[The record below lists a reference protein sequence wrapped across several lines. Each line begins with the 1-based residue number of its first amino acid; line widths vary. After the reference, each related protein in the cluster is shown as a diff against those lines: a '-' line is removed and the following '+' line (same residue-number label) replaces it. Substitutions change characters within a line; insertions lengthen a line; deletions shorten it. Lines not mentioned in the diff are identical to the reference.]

1 MPTRPEA
8 LDTALIYLEILRRI
22 PKNHKTTAQ
31 DIHRQLADIGIERDE
46 RSIQR
51 YLEKLAD
58 RFCDHIDIDA
68 SNKPYGYKWK
78 HGSKGLAIPT
88 LGSEESLLLK
98 LAAEHLRYLLPAN
111 IMATLAPFF
120 AQADYRLAH
129 GDKHKRGHEWLGKV
143 CTVPTS
149 QPLIPAAIDSAIF
162 REVSQALFDNRWL
175 DIDYQNQNGER
186 KTHRVMPL
194 ALAQQGPSLYL
205 VARHEHYDNER
216 HFALHRMQSGK
227 CSTMGFTRPAG
238 FNLDKHLADGRF
250 GFGEGKR
257 ITLTFTIT
265 KTAGFHLTETPLS
278 ADQRILEESAS
289 HYRIQATVTDSA
301 MLDWWLAKFG
311 AAISA
316 VEKTSTDQ

>member
-58 RFCDHIDIDA
+58 RFCDDIDIDA
-68 SNKPYGYKWK
+68 SSKPYGYKWK

-143 CTVPTS
+143 CTVPTANPS
-149 QPLIPAAIDSAIF
+149 SPPPSTAPSSAKSA
-162 REVSQALFDNRWL
+162 RR
-175 DIDYQNQNGER
+175 
-186 KTHRVMPL
+186 
-194 ALAQQGPSLYL
+194 SLTT
-205 VARHEHYDNER
+205 A
-216 HFALHRMQSGK
+216 G
-227 CSTMGFTRPAG
+227 STST
-238 FNLDKHLADGRF
+238 
-250 GFGEGKR
+250 
-257 ITLTFTIT
+257 T
-265 KTAGFHLTETPLS
+265 KTRTANAKPT
-278 ADQRILEESAS
+278 AS
-289 HYRIQATVTDSA
+289 CH
-301 MLDWWLAKFG
+301 
-311 AAISA
+311 
-316 VEKTSTDQ
+316 